1 MEINEKIMVLR
12 KRKGYS
18 QEDLAH
24 ELDVSRQAVYKWES
38 GESTPE
44 LDKIK
49 KTAAQEEFI
58 PNFVNPFRS
67 QSQQPQFSQAH
78 NQSPD
83 ESDTE

>member
-38 GESTPE
+38 GESIPE

-49 KTAAQEEFI
+49 KMSVLFDI
-58 PNFVNPFRS
+58 SFDDLLKFLFLF
-67 QSQQPQFSQAH
+67 FSA
-78 NQSPD
+78 
-83 ESDTE
+83 